1 MTRMVEL
8 VLDESCFILGCL
20 FWVSIFLSLSC
31 ISFISST
38 RVLITSTMY
47 GLVVI
52 SLVPGSGSL
61 KKVLVKLAI
70 TTGLVHFFNDVVAL
84 HEDQEATPDEV
95 SIARGLSQEERSL

>member
-1 MTRMVEL
+1 MRL
-8 VLDESCFILGCL
+8 VLFRGVH
-20 FWVSIFLSLSC
+20 FVSFLSLSC

-38 RVLITSTMY
+38 RVPITSMMY
-47 GLVVI
+47 SLVVI

-70 TTGLVHFFNDVVAL
+70 TTGLVHFVNDVVTL

-95 SIARGLSQEERSL
+95 SIARGLSQEERPL